1 MELPINR
8 NRPTIMHIDLNSCF
22 ATVEQQANPLLR
34 GKPLAVAAYD
44 SPNGCIV
51 SPSIEA
57 KRCGIKTGMP
67 VREGRLLCPELIV
80 RTPDPEKYRD
90 VHLKFC
96 RLFREY
102 SPAVTPKS
110 IDEAV
115 LDFSGTVHLEHNLI
129 QVGREIKRRV
139 RAEIGEWISC
149 NIGIGTNRF
158 LAKLAASLH
167 KPDGLDEITHEN
179 LEGIYAENELL
190 DLCGINTR
198 YQARLNVHGIYTPLQ
213 LLQAPLHV
221 LKGQVFR
228 SINGYY
234 WFLRVRGYEV
244 DQVVF
249 DRKSFGQQYAL
260 KRPTN
265 DPEELSRILM
275 KLCEKLGRR
284 LRRAGHAAQG
294 IHVAC
299 AYQDYSH
306 WHQGKR
312 VEDELYA
319 TLELYRKA
327 QLLLNGRTGKEQVI
341 THLGVS
347 CYGLVPSNRA
357 QPDLFEAGESRE
369 RRIALAADEIND
381 RFGEFII
388 TPAIMLGMEHMVLDR
403 ISYGNVKELEDLY
416 AHETQTQADH
426 PKASAP

>member
-1 MELPINR
+1 M
-8 NRPTIMHIDLNSCF
+8 
-22 ATVEQQANPLLR
+22 Q
-34 GKPLAVAAYD
+34 
-44 SPNGCIV
+44 
-51 SPSIEA
+51 
-57 KRCGIKTGMP
+57 

-90 VHLKFC
+90 VHLRFC

-115 LDFSGTVHLEHNLI
+115 LDFSGTVHLEYDLLD
-129 QVGREIKRRV
+129 VGREIKQRV
-139 RAEIGEWISC
+139 RQEIGEWISC
-149 NIGIGTNRF
+149 NIGISTNRF

-179 LEGIYAENELL
+179 LEGIYAEKELL

-221 LKGQVFR
+221 LKDQVFR

-312 VEDELYA
+312 VGGELYA

-369 RRIALAADEIND
+369 RRIALATDEIND
-381 RFGEFII
+381 RYGEFII

-403 ISYGNVKELEDLY
+403 VSYGNIRDLEDLH
-416 AHETQTQADH
+416 ATT
-426 PKASAP
+426 PSPTP

>member
-1 MELPINR
+1 MDMPINH

-90 VHLKFC
+90 VHRKFG

-115 LDFSGTVHLEHNLI
+115 IEFSGTVHLAHDLLRIGE
-129 QVGREIKRRV
+129 EIKRRV
-139 RAEIGEWISC
+139 RTEIGEWISC
-149 NIGIGTNRF
+149 NIGISTNRF

-167 KPDGLDEITHEN
+167 KPDGLDQITHEN
-179 LEGIYAENELL
+179 LEAIYAERELL

-198 YQARLNVHGIYTPLQ
+198 FQARLNVHGIYTPLQ
-213 LLQAPLHV
+213 LLRAPLHV
-221 LKGQVFR
+221 LKGQVFQ
-228 SINGYY
+228 SICGYY

-244 DQVVF
+244 DQIVF

-265 DPEELSRILM
+265 EPAELSRILM

-284 LRRAGHAAQG
+284 LRHAGYAAQG
-294 IHVAC
+294 IHVAV
-299 AYQDYSH
+299 AYRDFSH

-312 VEDELYA
+312 VGGELFA
-319 TLELYRKA
+319 TRELYRKA
-327 QLLLNGRTGKEQVI
+327 QWLLNGRTGQEQTV

-357 QPDLFEAGESRE
+357 QPDLFEAGEGKE
-369 RRIALAADEIND
+369 RRIAAALDEIND
-381 RFGEFII
+381 RYGEFVI
-388 TPAIMLGMEHMVLDR
+388 TPAIMLGMEQMVLDR
-403 ISYGNVKELEDLY
+403 ISFGNVRELEDLY
-416 AHETQTQADH
+416 ATA
-426 PKASAP
+426 K